1 MPKTCKSRQLLIN
14 GNMKN
19 LVMLF
24 SILIIMAGCT
34 KDKESTSN
42 SNNIV
47 IKGTIRSSGNA
58 KSTALKSSNSFLLS
72 DARKVLVF
80 NSNSYSVYNI
90 SDSTFSAQAPS
101 GTACALSFLTENNE
115 FIGCLH
121 AGGLNVLPL
130 VSLKDGDKTVIDLS
144 NLTQEGTNIIPG
156 NNPLGNEIGLN
167 AEEID
172 WYKEI
177 GGFYESLSKNIDVDN
192 DGVIDV
198 LSKKDLR
205 VSSSF
210 MLHAGVWGLNEVN
223 PVIYDT
229 SEIRI
234 GYSMRFSY
242 GENILPDNAESAVL
256 TGPND
261 DPYNDISMLRF
272 ATADRGFL
280 AFFNRAGEGQYFPPF
295 KKGEYTMTV
304 NSIDYTINYA
314 TVCPKI
320 YLIFAEPTLHTD
332 NNGDITSISVKY
344 KRFDGSTVNPD
355 NFIYLIQLQLMSG
368 NQVISLGARLY
379 SDQNPSD
386 MEKYNF
392 VLTTPLALTNLF
404 QLDVYYQ
411 DLLGNEYNIFWDKNN
426 AQ

>member
-1 MPKTCKSRQLLIN
+1 MPKTFESRQILIN
-14 GNMKN
+14 RNMKN
-19 LVMLF
+19 MLVLL
-24 SILIIMAGCT
+24 SITMIMAGCT
-34 KDKESTSN
+34 KDKESKDTGS
-42 SNNIV
+42 NIV
-47 IKGTIRSSGNA
+47 IKGTIRSSANV
-58 KSTALKSSNSFLLS
+58 KSTILKTANSFLLS

-80 NSNSYSVYNI
+80 NSNSYSVFNI
-90 SDSTFSAQAPS
+90 GDSTFSALAPS
-101 GTACALSFLTENNE
+101 GTACALSFLTENNQ

-130 VSLKDGDKTVIDLS
+130 VSLKDGDQTVIDLS
-144 NLTQEGTNIIPG
+144 TLTQEGTNIIPA

-167 AEEID
+167 AEEIE

-177 GGFYESLSKNIDVDN
+177 GGFYESITKNIDVDN

-210 MLHAGVWGLNEVN
+210 MLHAGKWGINDLNPE
-223 PVIYDT
+223 IYDT
-229 SEIRI
+229 TDISI

-242 GENILPDNAESAVL
+242 GENILPANAESAVL
-256 TGPND
+256 SGPID
-261 DPYNDISMLRF
+261 DPYNDISMLRY

-304 NSIDYTINYA
+304 NGIDYTINYA

-320 YLIFAEPTLHTD
+320 YLIFAEPTLYTD

-344 KRFDGSTVNPD
+344 KRFDGSIVNPD
-355 NFIYLIQLQLMSG
+355 NFIYLIQIQLMSG
-368 NQVISLGARLY
+368 NQVISLGASLY
-379 SDQNPSD
+379 SDQNPTE

-392 VLTTPLALTNLF
+392 VLTTPLSPTNLF
-404 QLDVYYQ
+404 QIDAYYQ
-411 DLLGNEYNIFWDKNN
+411 DLLGNEYNILWDKNN